1 MIVKVKRLTQ
11 TARIPTRGSERA
23 AGYDIYADGH
33 ETDSY
38 GIDPGK
44 TEMIGTGIALD
55 FPNEYFC
62 GIYARS
68 GLASKQGLRPANC
81 VGVVDPDYRGEI
93 KVALHNDSTE
103 RRVVHGGDRIGQ
115 IIFQPFKDAW
125 FIESKTLSDT
135 ERNDGGFGST
145 GSR

>member
-1 MIVKVKRLTQ
+1 MIVKVKKLTQ

-44 TEMIGTGIALD
+44 TEMIGTGVSLE

-103 RRVVHGGDRIGQ
+103 RRIVHGGDRIGQ

-125 FIESKTLSDT
+125 FIESKSLSDT
-135 ERNDGGFGST
+135 ERNDDGFGST